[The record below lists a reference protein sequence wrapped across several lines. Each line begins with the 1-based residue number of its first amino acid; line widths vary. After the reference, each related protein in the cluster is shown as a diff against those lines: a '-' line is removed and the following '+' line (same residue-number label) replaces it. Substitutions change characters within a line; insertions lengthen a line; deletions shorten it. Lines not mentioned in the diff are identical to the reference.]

1 MVELERLKVRAK
13 ALEADVPV
21 PTSHGLQIC
30 AMALGPSTQ
39 SQELRVP
46 IAETS
51 VHPSPPGLG
60 SLVCTFP
67 GSQVDSLEP
76 TPSSLASGRCSD
88 HGPLGLTLSPHFSSF
103 ICLPASPSFQQ
114 LLLRS
119 RVSLVWIWPCGQ
131 VEEAAHPL
139 PRLSLPGVPS

>member
-1 MVELERLKVRAK
+1 MVELECLKVRAK

-51 VHPSPPGLG
+51 VHPSPQAWAPL
-60 SLVCTFP
+60 SA
-67 GSQVDSLEP
+67 
-76 TPSSLASGRCSD
+76 PS
-88 HGPLGLTLSPHFSSF
+88 LGLRWTLWSPL
-103 ICLPASPSFQQ
+103 LPP
-114 LLLRS
+114 
-119 RVSLVWIWPCGQ
+119 WPQGGAQ
-131 VEEAAHPL
+131 TKVL
-139 PRLSLPGVPS
+139 WD